1 MGDERGGC
9 RIIMDL
15 YFVKKFQMTA
25 IGIRAFPKEI
35 IFSIVNIDDRD
46 APFVISSG
54 KVLVPVSLNL
64 PEKLNYIRK
73 TFKDIIFEFDACCAG
88 IRITE
93 SNAQGVDITRISF
106 EAILQELLSSSSV
119 KKYFIGQ
126 ISSIS
131 ARLKFRREN
140 FKEIVSKDG
149 AFKLIDN
156 WNDYSTPEKESILV
170 ALAAR

>member
-1 MGDERGGC
+1 MN
-9 RIIMDL
+9 
-15 YFVKKFQMTA
+15 A

-35 IFSIVNIDDRD
+35 IFSIVNVEDKD
-46 APFVISSG
+46 APYVVSTG
-54 KVLVPVSLNL
+54 KAMVPVSLNL

-93 SNAQGVDITRISF
+93 SNAQSVDITRISF

-131 ARLKFRREN
+131 ARLKLKREN
-140 FKEIVSKDG
+140 FKEIVAKEG
-149 AFKLIDN
+149 VFKVIDN
-156 WNDYSTPEKESILV
+156 WKDYSTPQKESILV
-170 ALAAR
+170 AIAAR